1 MTPYAQSA
9 TIRMSD
15 SRMTMHGVLNSV
27 RHAVGNTP
35 LVRAARFAP
44 DLGNDLLIKL
54 EFMNPGG
61 SIKDRIAFAM
71 VEDAVARGVLR
82 PGGEIIEATA
92 GNTGMGLAMAAGAGG
107 FRLTLVMTTKASV
120 EKVELMRSL
129 GVEVVIVPKE
139 CGPEHPDYFRNKAR
153 SLAEARG
160 AFWIDQF
167 SNPANVAAHFEGT
180 GREIWEQTEGRVD
193 VVVAGIGTGGS
204 LTGIG
209 RYLKSRKP
217 GVKMVLADPAGS
229 ILKDMLD
236 CGSPGETGSY
246 IAEGIGGSMVPHN
259 ADLSILDAA
268 VRVTDA
274 ETVGATLRLFRTE
287 GIFAG
292 SSTGAIVAAA
302 VRYCR
307 ENGLRDRVIVA
318 LAPDGGRG
326 YLSNIYNPEWR
337 RERGFVEAE

>member
-1 MTPYAQSA
+1 MRQIAE
-9 TIRMSD
+9 
-15 SRMTMHGVLNSV
+15 SV

-54 EFMNPGG
+54 EFTNPGG

-71 VEDAVARGVLR
+71 IEDAVARGSLK

-92 GNTGMGLAMAAGAGG
+92 GNTGMGLAMAAAAGG

-120 EKVELMRSL
+120 EKVDLMRSL
-129 GVEVVIVPKE
+129 GAEVVIVPKE
-139 CGPEHPDYFRNKAR
+139 CGPEHPDYFRNKAQ
-153 SLAEARG
+153 SLAAERG

-167 SNPANVAAHFEGT
+167 ANPANIAAHQDGT
-180 GREIWEQTEGRVD
+180 AREIWEQTDGRVD

-209 RYLKSRKP
+209 RFLKSRKP
-217 GVKMVLADPAGS
+217 GVKMILADPAGS

-236 CGSPGETGSY
+236 CGTAGEPGAY

-268 VRVTDA
+268 IRVSDA
-274 ETVGATLRLFRTE
+274 ETVAAALRLFRTE

-292 SSTGAIVAAA
+292 GSTGTIVTAA

-307 ENGLRDRVIVA
+307 ENNLQGKTIVA

-326 YLSNIYNPEWR
+326 YLSTIYNAAWR
-337 RERGFVEAE
+337 RERGFAETA